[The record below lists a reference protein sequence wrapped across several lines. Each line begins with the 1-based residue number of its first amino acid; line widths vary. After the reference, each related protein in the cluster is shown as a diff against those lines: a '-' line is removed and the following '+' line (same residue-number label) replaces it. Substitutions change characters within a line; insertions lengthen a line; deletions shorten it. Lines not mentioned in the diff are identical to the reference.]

1 MSRQVFNSILL
12 VTVGVLLF
20 LLQQQYLST
29 VVVVNAQHFIGT
41 EISPAYTCGDVLN
54 YMLKNKLTSPPPNLR
69 FKRRFIT
76 ARERTYSTN
85 CVFDIDR
92 KIAWT
97 EIYKITAPRTFDILD
112 GAVEQLVMDGSI
124 WSNVDRVEN
133 SYITK
138 TPAYIEVPFS
148 LIKLT
153 LGSKSKDFGLSGNA
167 HGASTSADWKV
178 ASLYHVYNK
187 KEGTG
192 DGTPVNIKILSD
204 YSLATWKDL
213 SGLTNIAET
222 GCTAI
227 AGFRLQDEVQVTTNP
242 FPDRSRAFIPI
253 TKPITTTIVETP
265 GVLFGFYLNKR
276 DILDTTNIN
285 IIGRSFSC
293 HSAAFHL
300 IGTGFGSSQAFF
312 QPGYTKLFQGAVL
325 GGNVN
330 SNVEVENYN
339 QAFEMQG
346 GVSVS
351 EGVLDC
357 EAKDF
362 CSLNG
367 RCISSDGVCDCL
379 YAWSGDPKC
388 STPVYNR
395 QDLLIY
401 LKDGSYKSLTNTFH
415 AMNEENVLYDDL
427 SKSFMFNPSFGRYGI
442 GKPHLTFGSY
452 SEPFSL
458 SNDFTIAFKF
468 KTSDYLSLSPVRYYV
483 ISYSSISNIGKPSTE
498 FKLYFSKTAAEDNVS
513 FQFGTIGEG
522 TIRFGA
528 GTMLNSDF
536 KWIIFRRKFGNTIN
550 ISSKTVQLTSDSG
563 VFFNYNIRAPGLF
576 IVGSSA
582 EDYDLYG
589 NGITKG
595 FYGSISNLMVF
606 NRYITDYEARLIFN
620 ETPFCFGSNGADSCN
635 GVNVCTDYNI
645 CNCPS
650 PFKGQNC
657 HLFQQGTVVTRDGNG
672 NVYGVVGTSKSIS
685 LSYTYPFDG
694 SLGTVLLG
702 TFHCGFGGNY
712 FAGATP
718 QFGTNFFTCSFI
730 VEQVYDG
737 LPIHLYYKS
746 PNSLTHQQ
754 VSSNSSI
761 TFYSLSAG
769 LKLNL
774 NYYYWVPIRAI
785 TGMKASVG
793 TPINSITTLKV
804 LDRPYQHLSTVMN
817 TDFFYGDIQ
826 NYFSTPT
833 RADSVKARVEFVVS
847 GEVVTSTFIYLF
859 GMGNPKYGSDSF
871 NALKVSTNT
880 SIVIKELGFNLFEE
894 MKAMLHCSFDSK
906 QFFPLKYDS
915 VNTNYNCMVQS
926 STTGEKELQIYARG
940 DNGAMGA
947 VSLTSKYVYIYKK
960 DNINYEGR
968 LIFNVNVGG
977 TSFTINL
984 SQYSIMPASSKVD
997 LVKSR
1002 IKCLVNGTLTETNTV
1017 SLNGTSIGSV
1027 TCDVAFPQE
1036 GIYSLNV
1043 VHDNLPGY
1051 LLLSDNDINFYTFS
1065 PRALSPSKIARLVHS
1080 SGTVA
1085 ISVVG
1090 DGLPYDATAYKYQFT
1105 LNGNTLIFMPEI
1117 TNGLITKFYL
1127 TLPSFAEEF
1136 YGSIIRLSVTKG
1148 NHVVYLSEIEFSIV
1162 SQKSIIL
1169 SGNNRYV
1176 LIGKDSNL
1184 QFALNDTSIPS
1195 NVISG
1200 FFCEYNS
1207 TNYFA
1212 VQIINNNILSCTIS
1226 GIGAIPGRYPLKLV
1240 SGDLFSKISVNSLN
1254 IYAFGN
1260 YGIKYYSPS
1269 ILPQNLSH
1277 FYAKVVTS
1285 NNQAAFFDFDTS
1297 IRFYFNNS
1305 LSAEMLPIDIS
1316 VSPPNEIT
1324 LTCSSKLMNSQQFS
1338 LVLSFEEQHY
1348 FTLNTFSI
1356 YPLNDAL
1363 LPLKLHASSDIVEL
1377 VNNNAT
1383 VKLETTGYTLQ
1394 GMTSPF
1400 VKCRASGIPYF
1411 VDVISNTLYPN
1422 VITCSFNFNNNG
1434 YKAISLVYDDS
1445 LNTMFNLTSSL
1456 DFPIIDPQIGRYLL
1470 PTNTLQTVG
1479 LILETSILSN
1489 TWLPIY
1495 LQNNISCSGDE
1506 SLTIISTQM
1515 PIQNGEGK
1523 QEIIC
1528 QTKGSMAYDYKLTLT
1543 VTVNRE
1549 TQRKINLISNELP
1562 IQFIP
1567 TYANTTLIKIEPR
1580 LALLGKS
1587 FQPIFY
1593 VNQAI
1598 AISTVTSDFKC
1609 IVSKKNSDTI
1619 LVDTLAV
1626 KYNNDL
1632 TFICSPII
1640 INSIG
1645 EQYAGNYLVR
1655 LVVASRMN
1663 PNNVIDIFNT
1673 PTIYFVNRRSL
1684 QLHPTSPIALP
1695 ENTKLNTTLYNF
1707 LSSVTL
1713 DYSEIKFVIGGNN
1726 YSLSQFTAETIG
1738 IYNGPTLSTGGYM
1751 PIEIWFKSLISSA
1764 FDFPFSSNSFQF
1776 PFIQQNTLSFNTSFV
1791 NGAYINQQFISKLR
1805 YSGFL
1810 GINSPPI
1817 TTAPSLHGRVYC
1829 VIGNYIVKAT
1839 QYDYFDN
1846 NTAEFE
1852 CNLKYSNKGV
1862 INGGLFLD
1870 TNNGYIK
1877 LQNIDLFLLLR

>member
-1 MSRQVFNSILL
+1 MFN
-12 VTVGVLLF
+12 
-20 LLQQQYLST
+20 
-29 VVVVNAQHFIGT
+29 
-41 EISPAYTCGDVLN
+41 
-54 YMLKNKLTSPPPNLR
+54 
-69 FKRRFIT
+69 
-76 ARERTYSTN
+76 
-85 CVFDIDR
+85 
-92 KIAWT
+92 
-97 EIYKITAPRTFDILD
+97 
-112 GAVEQLVMDGSI
+112 
-124 WSNVDRVEN
+124 
-133 SYITK
+133 
-138 TPAYIEVPFS
+138 
-148 LIKLT
+148 
-153 LGSKSKDFGLSGNA
+153 
-167 HGASTSADWKV
+167 
-178 ASLYHVYNK
+178 
-187 KEGTG
+187 
-192 DGTPVNIKILSD
+192 
-204 YSLATWKDL
+204 
-213 SGLTNIAET
+213 
-222 GCTAI
+222 
-227 AGFRLQDEVQVTTNP
+227 
-242 FPDRSRAFIPI
+242 
-253 TKPITTTIVETP
+253 
-265 GVLFGFYLNKR
+265 
-276 DILDTTNIN
+276 
-285 IIGRSFSC
+285 
-293 HSAAFHL
+293 
-300 IGTGFGSSQAFF
+300 
-312 QPGYTKLFQGAVL
+312 
-325 GGNVN
+325 
-330 SNVEVENYN
+330 ENYN

-346 GVSVS
+346 GVWT
-351 EGVLDC
+351 EG
-357 EAKDF
+357 
-362 CSLNG
+362 
-367 RCISSDGVCDCL
+367 
-379 YAWSGDPKC
+379 
-388 STPVYNR
+388 
-395 QDLLIY
+395 
-401 LKDGSYKSLTNTFH
+401 YKSLTNTFDELN
-415 AMNEENVLYDDL
+415 NEENVLYDDL
-427 SKSFMFNPSFGRYGI
+427 SKSFMFNPSF
-442 GKPHLTFGSY
+442 
-452 SEPFSL
+452 
-458 SNDFTIAFKF
+458 AFKF

-483 ISYSSISNIGKPSTE
+483 ISYSSISNTGKPSTE

-550 ISSKTVQLTSDSG
+550 ISSKTVQLTSDS
-563 VFFNYNIRAPGLF
+563 
-576 IVGSSA
+576 

-730 VEQVYDG
+730 VEQAYDG

-746 PNSLTHQQ
+746 PNSLTYQQ
-754 VSSNSSI
+754 VSSNSFV

-769 LKLNL
+769 LVLNL
-774 NYYYWVPIRAI
+774 NYYYWVPVSTIR
-785 TGMKASVG
+785 GMKATVG
-793 TPINSITTLKV
+793 VPINSTTSLKV
-804 LDRPYQHLSTVMN
+804 FDRLRRQESSVGNMEFLYEDITN
-817 TDFFYGDIQ
+817 NFYTNSIK
-826 NYFSTPT
+826 T
-833 RADSVKARVEFVVS
+833 RVEFFVS
-847 GEVVTSTFIYLF
+847 GEVVASTFIYIF
-859 GMGNPKYGSDSF
+859 GMGNPKYESDSF

-880 SIVIKELGFNLFEE
+880 SIIIKELGFNLFEE
-894 MKAMLHCSFDSK
+894 MKAMLYCSFDSK

-915 VNTNYNCMVQS
+915 VNANYNCMVQS

-960 DNINYEGR
+960 DNINYEGS

-1051 LLLSDNDINFYTFS
+1051 ILLSDNDINFYTFS

-1080 SGTVA
+1080 SGTVT

-1090 DGLPYDATAYKYQFT
+1090 DGLPYDATAYNYQFT
-1105 LNGNTLIFMPEI
+1105 LNGNTLTSFPEI
-1117 TNGLITKFYL
+1117 IYGVITKFHL
-1127 TLPSFAEEF
+1127 TLPSYAEEF

-1162 SQKSIIL
+1162 SQKSINL
-1169 SGNNRYV
+1169 SGNRYV
-1176 LIGKDSNL
+1176 FIGKDSNL

-1207 TNYFA
+1207 TYYFP
-1212 VQIINNNILSCTIS
+1212 VQIINNSILSCTVS

-1348 FTLNTFSI
+1348 FTLNNFSI
-1356 YPLNDAL
+1356 YPLNDSL

-1445 LNTMFNLTSSL
+1445 LNAMFNLTSSL

-1528 QTKGSMAYDYKLTLT
+1528 QTKGSIAYDYKLTLT

-1609 IVSKKNSDTI
+1609 IVSKKNSDII

-1632 TFICSPII
+1632 TFVCSPII

-1695 ENTKLNTTLYNF
+1695 ENTKLNATLYNF

-1726 YSLSQFTAETIG
+1726 YSVSQFTAETIG

-1877 LQNIDLFLLLR
+1877 LQNIDLFLSLR